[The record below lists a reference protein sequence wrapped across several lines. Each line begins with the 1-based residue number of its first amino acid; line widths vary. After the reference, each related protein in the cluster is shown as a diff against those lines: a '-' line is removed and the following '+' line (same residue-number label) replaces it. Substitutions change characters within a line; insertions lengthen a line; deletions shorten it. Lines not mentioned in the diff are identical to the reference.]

1 MKGKVLIS
9 ILLLSF
15 IFSGCT
21 GAGQSEEEE
30 LQDVRLI
37 LPFRPDV
44 QFAPFY
50 VALERGYFSDMGLD
64 VVFEHFPENEAV
76 TLVGAGEAPFAVVSG
91 EQVLLA
97 REQSIPIVYVLSW
110 WQDYPVAV
118 AYPAE
123 SDIQSIQDL
132 VGKKIGIP
140 GLYGASYIGYRALIG
155 SAGVSESDTI
165 LDSIGYS
172 QVEAMLAGQ
181 EDAVVIYAN
190 NEPVQLEAQGFPVEL
205 LRVADY
211 VHLTSNGLI
220 TSESII
226 ADNPEFIRSMVA
238 ATLRGI
244 EDTIE
249 DPEAAFEVSKNFV
262 EGLDQA
268 NQEVLLRVLK
278 ESIRF
283 WEADRLGRSNPE
295 AWQNMHDILL
305 EMELLQSEIDLQEA
319 YSNDFIP

>member
-220 TSESII
+220 TSESIG
-226 ADNPEFIRSMVA
+226 
-238 ATLRGI
+238 RGL
-244 EDTIE
+244 
-249 DPEAAFEVSKNFV
+249 VV
-262 EGLDQA
+262 
-268 NQEVLLRVLK
+268 
-278 ESIRF
+278 
-283 WEADRLGRSNPE
+283 
-295 AWQNMHDILL
+295 
-305 EMELLQSEIDLQEA
+305 
-319 YSNDFIP
+319 